1 MVHVDHSRHPVY
13 LSGRSTRGVSPTIAN
28 NCSLSKGNE
37 TGRRPYA
44 SHDTQQLKA
53 TAIFFLPALYLTPHA
68 CDIHRSCSTN
78 FQKPTSTIHASTY
91 IRISTGP
98 RHSVFYNTVLPRV
111 CASIT
116 AKTTKKATSDMHLRC
131 KNLATCKRERSTAR
145 HRKNPREFL
154 LFNN

>member
-53 TAIFFLPALYLTPHA
+53 AAIFFLPALYLTPHA
-68 CDIHRSCSTN
+68 RDIHRSCSTN
-78 FQKPTSTIHASTY
+78 FEKPTPGPCLVHSRVYVPYIPRPGHVILFSTIQYAFRPFH
-91 IRISTGP
+91 
-98 RHSVFYNTVLPRV
+98 
-111 CASIT
+111 
-116 AKTTKKATSDMHLRC
+116 
-131 KNLATCKRERSTAR
+131 RE
-145 HRKNPREFL
+145 NPRL
-154 LFNN
+154 DYHKNKTLPPTCVSTLQ